1 MRVDAKMSPAP
12 PLNAAGNRSVA
23 GQRFTLDRSAD
34 AKRPSAAPAVASLA
48 TMDALL
54 AVQGEAE
61 AGERRRKSARRGR
74 DLLDSLDRLKIA
86 ILSGRVAAGQL
97 ATLASQL
104 AMHCPQSGDDGLDE
118 LIGHIELRAQVELA
132 KLGRPQG

>member
-12 PLNAAGNRSVA
+12 PLNTAGSRSVA

-34 AKRPSAAPAVASLA
+34 AKRPSAAPAAASLV

-61 AGERRRKSARRGR
+61 AGERRRRSARRGR

-86 ILSGRVAAGQL
+86 ILWGAWRRGSLRRSR
-97 ATLASQL
+97 ASSRCI
-104 AMHCPQSGDDGLDE
+104 A
-118 LIGHIELRAQVELA
+118 RKVEMTA
-132 KLGRPQG
+132 STS